1 MTGAEIAEG
10 EVADRAAADGIVA
23 DAMVAAAADI
33 MADTVGTAEGA
44 ERCNSDSCFARI
56 AGGRSQSILLAELET
71 APERTAIF
79 ETATLLSLAAAVLSL
94 SLFAWIA
101 DTFSNPHTQAFDLSI
116 RVSIH
121 QHASAGVT
129 RVMIAFSRLGE
140 PGVAIGATLALSLL
154 LLLRWYRAA
163 LWMVV
168 SLVGA
173 ALLNASLKFAFHRPR
188 PLAFFGPQPD
198 SFSFPSGHALVCACF
213 YGMLA
218 GLVADRIPSV
228 YWRILIWALSLVVI
242 AGVGLSRIYL
252 GVHYPSD
259 VIAGYLAA
267 AVWISILIALDRLW
281 LRRRD

>member
-1 MTGAEIAEG
+1 
-10 EVADRAAADGIVA
+10 
-23 DAMVAAAADI
+23 MVAAAAGI
-33 MADTVGTAEGA
+33 MADTVGTAEDA
-44 ERCNSDSCFARI
+44 ERCNSDSCSAHI
-56 AGGRSQSILLAELET
+56 GGGRSQSILAELET
-71 APERTAIF
+71 VPERTAIF
-79 ETATLLSLAAAVLSL
+79 ETATLLSLAVAVLSF
-94 SLFAWIA
+94 SLFAWMA
-101 DTFSNPHTQAFDLSI
+101 ETFSNPHTQAFDLSV

-121 QHASAGVT
+121 QRASAGVT
-129 RVMIAFSRLGE
+129 QAMIAFSRLGE
-140 PGVAIGATLALSLL
+140 PGVAIGATLSISLF

-168 SLVGA
+168 GLVGA

-218 GLVADRIPSV
+218 GLVADRIRSV

-242 AGVGLSRIYL
+242 VGVGLSRIYL

-267 AVWISILIALDRLW
+267 AVWISTLIALDRLW